1 MTRLAALLA
10 FTSVLAACGST
21 VEATA
26 PERSARETPL
36 AAGLVDAPRA
46 YELPGGIHA
55 ADRRTYFAVE
65 DGKLLR
71 FSTQTGRVTRTYPLR
86 GDWEL
91 SGVSSTGD
99 WVALQRP
106 GTRILV
112 IDARRGKTLRELT
125 LRGNFRVETV
135 SNAGDFL
142 FLQQNFVDG
151 SYAVRGYDLA
161 AGQLLPGSLGR
172 KGETVQMQGLAG
184 QVVASPDGR
193 WLLTLYVNTQT
204 NTAFVHALNL
214 IERIAICINMPP
226 CTKCAPEALKRWG
239 LALAPDG
246 RTLYAANPALGRVA
260 TIDLPTYRATVE
272 SSFRPSPGGPTRANV
287 SEDGSTLVFT
297 NGSST
302 WSFDPNA
309 SVVEPV
315 L

>member
-1 MTRLAALLA
+1 MKRLAALLA
-10 FTSVLAACGST
+10 SSSVLAACGST

-26 PERSARETPL
+26 PEQPARQPSL
-36 AAGLVDAPRA
+36 AAALVEAPRA

-55 ADRRTYFAVE
+55 ADGRTYFAVE
-65 DGKLLR
+65 DRRLLR
-71 FSTQTGRVTRTYPLR
+71 FSAQTGRVTRTYPLR
-86 GDWEL
+86 GDWTL
-91 SGVSSTGD
+91 SGVSANGN
-99 WVALQRP
+99 WVALRQP

-112 IDARRGKTLRELT
+112 VDARRGRTRALT
-125 LRGNFRVETV
+125 LRGDFVVETV
-135 SNAGDFL
+135 SAAGDFL

-161 AGQLLPGSLGR
+161 AGRLLPGSLGR

-214 IERIAICINMPP
+214 IERIAVCIFLPP

-246 RTLYAANPALGRVA
+246 RTLYGANPAIGRVA
-260 TIDLPTYRATVE
+260 KIALSTYRVVAE
-272 SSFRPSPGGPTRANV
+272 SSFRPSPAGPTRAKV
-287 SEDGSTLVFT
+287 SRDGSKLVFT
-297 NGSST
+297 DGRTT
-302 WSFDPNA
+302 WSFDSNA
-309 SVVEPV
+309 NIVEPV

>member
-1 MTRLAALLA
+1 MKRLAALLA

-26 PERSARETPL
+26 PERVARETPL
-36 AAGLVDAPRA
+36 AAALIEAPRA

-55 ADRRTYFAVE
+55 ADGRTYFAVK
-65 DGKLLR
+65 DRKLLR
-71 FSTQTGRVTRTYPLR
+71 FSTQNGRVTRTYPLR
-86 GDWEL
+86 GDWAL
-91 SGVSSTGD
+91 SGVSSNGG

-112 IDARRGKTLRELT
+112 IDATRGQTRELT
-125 LRGNFRVETV
+125 LRGNFRVETI
-135 SNAGDFL
+135 STAGDFL

-151 SYAVRGYDLA
+151 GYAVRGYDLA

-172 KGETVQMQGLAG
+172 KGETVEMQGLAG
-184 QVVASPDGR
+184 QVLASPDGR

-214 IERIAICINMPP
+214 IERIAICINVPP

-246 RTLYAANPALGRVA
+246 RTLFAANPALGRVA
-260 TIDLPTYRATVE
+260 TIDLPSYRVITE
-272 SSFRPSPGGPTRANV
+272 SHFRPSPGGPTHAKV
-287 SEDGSTLVFT
+287 SKDGSKLVFT
-297 NGSST
+297 NGSAT
-302 WSFDPNA
+302 WSFDPSA
-309 SVVEPV
+309 SIVEPV
-315 L
+315 V